1 MRAWGLTV
9 GGLCLGSLAILA
21 TGAAIPSSGANVQS
35 KSTAV
40 AGATRNRTIASLRV
54 QSKVATFGAAAVS
67 TSGQVDRAA
76 RRLAAATGL
85 GTLLAAVPS
94 LRSAAS
100 PGATDVF
107 VDTTHITATPC
118 PPTPVAPCFTVDSDL
133 QITVQDFPGHVAATV
148 HIAVTTPGGTSGTS
162 SADQYTY
169 APIPTVSSVAPT
181 SGPLSGGTAVL
192 VTGTDFSGT
201 GFSAT
206 QVTVGG
212 QGVTSTC
219 GSAPCFTVNSAT
231 SITVDV
237 PAASA
242 GTVDITVTTA
252 GGTSAILSGDK
263 YTYVPVPTVTSVAP
277 TAGPLIGGNTVV
289 LAGTAFTGATDVVV
303 DTTHI
308 TATPCPGTPVAPC
321 FSVGSDT
328 QITVED
334 FPSHAA
340 GTVDITV
347 TTAGGTSATSSA
359 DQYTYAPVPT
369 VSSVAPT
376 SGPLSGGTAV
386 TVTGSG
392 FTGAGFSTTQVT
404 VGGGVVTSTCG
415 SSPCFTVTSPTS
427 ITVQVPAASAATVDI
442 MVTTPGGTSATS
454 SGDKYTYAAVPS
466 ISSVPPAPAPLAAGN
481 TAVLAG
487 TAFTGAT
494 DVFVD
499 TTHITATPC
508 PPTPV
513 APCFTVDSD
522 LQITVQ
528 DFPGHVAATVH
539 IAVTTPG
546 GTSGTSSADQYTY
559 APIPTVSSVAPT
571 SGPLSGGT
579 AVLVTGTD
587 FSGTGFSATQVTVG
601 GQGVTSTCGSA
612 PCFTVNSAT
621 SITVDVPAASAGTV
635 DITVTT
641 AGGTSAILS
650 GDKYTYV
657 PVPTVTSVAPT
668 AGPLIAGNAL
678 VLAGTAFTG
687 ATDVVVDTTHITAT
701 PCPGTPVAPCFSVGS
716 DTQITV
722 EDFPSHA
729 AGTVDI
735 TVTTAG
741 GTSATSSADQY
752 TYAPVPTVS
761 SVAPT
766 SGPLSGG
773 TAVTVTGSGFTGAG
787 FSTTQVTVG
796 GGVVTST

>member
-35 KSTAV
+35 KSTAL
-40 AGATRNRTIASLRV
+40 AGAATNRTIASLRV

-94 LRSAAS
+94 ISSVAPTAGPLAGGNTVVLAGTAFT
-100 PGATDVF
+100 GATDVF

-442 MVTTPGGTSATS
+442 MVTTPGGPSATS
-454 SGDKYTYAAVPS
+454 SGDKYTDAAVPS
-466 ISSVPPAPAPLAAGN
+466 ISSVAPTAGPLAGGN
-481 TAVLAG
+481 TVVLAG

-499 TTHITATPC
+499 TTHITATP
-508 PPTPV
+508 
-513 APCFTVDSD
+513 
-522 LQITVQ
+522 
-528 DFPGHVAATVH
+528 
-539 IAVTTPG
+539 
-546 GTSGTSSADQYTY
+546 
-559 APIPTVSSVAPT
+559 
-571 SGPLSGGT
+571 
-579 AVLVTGTD
+579 
-587 FSGTGFSATQVTVG
+587 
-601 GQGVTSTCGSA
+601 
-612 PCFTVNSAT
+612 
-621 SITVDVPAASAGTV
+621 
-635 DITVTT
+635 
-641 AGGTSAILS
+641 
-650 GDKYTYV
+650 
-657 PVPTVTSVAPT
+657 
-668 AGPLIAGNAL
+668 
-678 VLAGTAFTG
+678 
-687 ATDVVVDTTHITAT
+687 
-701 PCPGTPVAPCFSVGS
+701 
-716 DTQITV
+716 
-722 EDFPSHA
+722 
-729 AGTVDI
+729 
-735 TVTTAG
+735 
-741 GTSATSSADQY
+741 
-752 TYAPVPTVS
+752 
-761 SVAPT
+761 
-766 SGPLSGG
+766 
-773 TAVTVTGSGFTGAG
+773 
-787 FSTTQVTVG
+787 
-796 GGVVTST
+796 